1 MADGLSVPRDVV
13 SRDCLP
19 VWPCSRYCC
28 GLRIPCKCS
37 VVLCSL
43 LAANDTFFCSVWGI
57 ADGARKASV
66 DTEIMIYTVLDFLAK
81 PVFGF
86 WLLLSHRAMP
96 ETNIDLGGYW
106 SHGLATEGRIRIGEE
121 D

>member
-1 MADGLSVPRDVV
+1 MDCV
-13 SRDCLP
+13 SHVSASFIIIC
-19 VWPCSRYCC
+19 
-28 GLRIPCKCS
+28 I
-37 VVLCSL
+37 L
-43 LAANDTFFCSVWGI
+43 LNANYTSFYSVWGI
-57 ADGARKASV
+57 ADGARKTSV
-66 DTEIMIYTVLDFLAK
+66 DTEIMIYTVLDLLAK

-96 ETNIDLGGYW
+96 ETNIDLDGYW

>member
-1 MADGLSVPRDVV
+1 MDCVSHVSASFVIVRLSVV
-13 SRDCLP
+13 
-19 VWPCSRYCC
+19 
-28 GLRIPCKCS
+28 
-37 VVLCSL
+37 
-43 LAANDTFFCSVWGI
+43 ANKTSFHSVWGI
-57 ADGARKASV
+57 AGGARRTNV
-66 DTEIMIYTVLDFLAK
+66 DTEIMIYTVLDLLAK

-96 ETNIDLGGYW
+96 ETNIDLAGYW